1 MKCMHCG
8 KSPSEH
14 GVTLFRQNAKGVTGI
29 WACESCN
36 RLPIDDALAQDVA
49 ELQRG
54 ISPKNSHIT
63 GGEQ

>member
-1 MKCMHCG
+1 MKCFNCG

-14 GVTLFRQNAKGVTGI
+14 GVTLFRQNEKGVTGI
-29 WACESCN
+29 WACEACN
-36 RLPIDDALAQDVA
+36 RLPVDPALAQDVA

-54 ISPKNSHIT
+54 ISPKNAHIT